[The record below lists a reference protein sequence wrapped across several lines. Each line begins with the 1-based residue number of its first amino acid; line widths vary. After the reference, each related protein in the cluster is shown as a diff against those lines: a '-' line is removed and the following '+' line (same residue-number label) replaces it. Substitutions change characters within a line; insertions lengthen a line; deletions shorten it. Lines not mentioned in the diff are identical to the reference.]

1 MTKVLCKSCDL
12 VVDLPPYQKEY
23 QCTCPNCGAL
33 LRPAQIES
41 EFNIALVAVSAFIL
55 AIICIFQPYM
65 EISSMGVKSSLTLAS
80 IFTILDYEWSFLLYI
95 FLVVTFFSPL
105 AVLIIIS
112 MVGFCKGYKPNV
124 FIALIYS
131 FCHYF
136 SMVDIFI
143 MGVLVSLIKLSS
155 LAEVNFYLGFYLSF
169 LFSLLLLW
177 CCIRYRPGRL
187 WDKVM
192 PINLEKAIAGVR
204 GNEQNLKSCRL
215 CGMAFYSDKESDK
228 CPRCGNK
235 VYTRNTQWFQKSL
248 ALLFAALIL
257 YLPSNL
263 YPVMYTEFLFSETGA
278 NIIEGVIAMWNMQ
291 SYFVAL
297 VILLASIFIPI
308 FKIIAICFILYAV
321 KRLKSFNGK
330 LLSKIYRAVLFIG
343 RWSMIDV
350 FVVIIMSSVVRMSG
364 LLTIS
369 PGFAIVCFCAVV
381 FITIFAADEF
391 DERLI
396 WDKFYECR

>member
-1 MTKVLCKSCDL
+1 MSKILCKSCDL
-12 VVDLPPYQKEY
+12 VVDLPPYETGY
-23 QCTCPNCGAL
+23 QCICPNCGAL
-33 LRPAQIES
+33 LRPAKIES
-41 EFNIALVAVSAFIL
+41 EFNIALVAISAFIL
-55 AIICIFQPYM
+55 DIICIFQPYM

-95 FLVVTFFSPL
+95 FLVVTFFSPVV
-105 AVLIIIS
+105 VLLLIS
-112 MVGFCKGYKPNV
+112 LIGFCKQYKPSV
-124 FIALIYS
+124 FIASLYS

-143 MGVLVSLIKLSS
+143 MGILVSLIKLSS
-155 LAEVNFYLGFYLSF
+155 LAEIHFYLGFYLSF
-169 LFSLLLLW
+169 CFSLLLLW
-177 CCIRYRPGRL
+177 CCVRYRPCRL
-187 WDKVM
+187 WDKVKT
-192 PINLEKAIAGVR
+192 INIDKAISGVR
-204 GNEQNLKSCRL
+204 GSQQNLKNCRL
-215 CGMAFYSDKESDK
+215 CGMAFYSYKDIDK
-228 CPRCGNK
+228 CPRCGRT
-235 VYTRNTQWFQKSL
+235 VYIRNHQWFQKSL
-248 ALLFAALIL
+248 ALLFAAFIL

-278 NIIEGVIAMWNMQ
+278 NIIEGVISMWNMH
-291 SYFVAL
+291 SYFVAF

-321 KRLKSFNGK
+321 KRLNIINAS
-330 LLSKIYRAVLFIG
+330 LLSKIYRVVLFIG

-369 PGFAIVCFCAVV
+369 PGFAIVCFCSVV

-391 DERLI
+391 DERVI
-396 WDKFYECR
+396 WDKFYEHR